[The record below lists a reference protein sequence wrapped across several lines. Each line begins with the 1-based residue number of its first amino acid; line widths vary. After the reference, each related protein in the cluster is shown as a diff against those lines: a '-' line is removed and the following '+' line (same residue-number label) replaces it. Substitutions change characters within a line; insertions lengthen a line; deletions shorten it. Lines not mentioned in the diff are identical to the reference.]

1 MRKSLLIV
9 GLALLAGP
17 VGAQQFPPAEQ
28 KAAVAAADQ
37 FEAVCGAD
45 CRKADQQCVA
55 SGKGAPACDT
65 RAIACEYQCFI
76 NSTLYRSCARSGTT
90 TPMGKNGLAAHCAA
104 EVADN
109 QARLR
114 KAGEAPRALIT
125 FAGGDGR
132 STAAAISVV
141 GTKNILEDIV
151 AKRRWVQTR
160 LPAGARHT
168 GIERADSG
176 GKSWDVMVARMPN
189 GQPAKFYFNKYV
201 DPARDAGK

>member
-1 MRKSLLIV
+1 MKSAHRERL
-9 GLALLAGP
+9 
-17 VGAQQFPPAEQ
+17 
-28 KAAVAAADQ
+28 
-37 FEAVCGAD
+37 
-45 CRKADQQCVA
+45 
-55 SGKGAPACDT
+55 APAQLHHQPGHD
-65 RAIACEYQCFI
+65 
-76 NSTLYRSCARSGTT
+76 
-90 TPMGKNGLAAHCAA
+90 P
-104 EVADN
+104 
-109 QARLR
+109 
-114 KAGEAPRALIT
+114 
-125 FAGGDGR
+125 GGDGR